1 MKIHVRYAGL
11 ARNKVGKSAETLEI
25 GPGSTLRDLM
35 AVLETVFGE
44 TIANP
49 ERYIV
54 VHNHQGCPRQKWP
67 DHHLQEGDEVLL
79 ISNIAGG

>member
-1 MKIHVRYAGL
+1 MDIYVRYAGL
-11 ARNKVGKSAETLEI
+11 ARNKVGKSAETLKI

-35 AVLETVFGE
+35 TVLETAYGE
-44 TIANP
+44 AIGNP

-54 VHNHQGCPRQKWP
+54 VHNHKGCLRQEWP
-67 DHHLQEGDEVLL
+67 DRLLQEGDEVLL